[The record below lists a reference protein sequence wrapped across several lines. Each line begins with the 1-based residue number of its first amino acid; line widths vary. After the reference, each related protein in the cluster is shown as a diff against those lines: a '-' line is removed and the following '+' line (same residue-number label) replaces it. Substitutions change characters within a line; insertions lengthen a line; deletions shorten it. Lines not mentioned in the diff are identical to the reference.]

1 MRPTFRPLLLC
12 LSLFSLPTLAATV
25 SDLYQVR
32 ETVASQ
38 QPEERDAAL
47 QRALETLV
55 LRLTGKPEAAKGD
68 ALAQLRKDP
77 QQIISQYAYE
87 DDHLLVDFDAVS
99 TDRSLRQAG
108 LPLWGVNRPAI
119 LAWWLNDT
127 ANGANMV
134 GDGQASAEP
143 LRQAAQHRGLPLRL
157 PLADL
162 SEQLLATEENL
173 AAKQPDALR
182 TASERYGADALLAV
196 RAREADGAWQA
207 SWQLWLGEEREQG
220 KAEGADRTALADAV
234 LLAVSERLAPRFVVA
249 PGASTA
255 QTVEIIGADLS
266 RYAELQ
272 RVMEPFGAQLQSV
285 QADRLVYTVSASA
298 QQLRTQLALL
308 QLREVSADELAA
320 EAAAGAEQPEP
331 VDASQAPVEPQAEQ
345 PDKPAA
351 PSIVPRDDVLR
362 FRW

>member
-12 LSLFSLPTLAATV
+12 LSLLSLPTLAATV

-32 ETVASQ
+32 EPVASQ

-47 QRALETLV
+47 QRAVDTLV
-55 LRLTGKPEAAKGD
+55 LRLTGKPEAAKDG
-68 ALAQLRKDP
+68 ALVELRKDP
-77 QQIISQYAYE
+77 QQIISQYGYE
-87 DDHLLVDFDAVS
+87 GDHLVVDFDAVS

-108 LPLWGVNRPAI
+108 FALWGVNRPAI

-127 ANGANMV
+127 ADGSNMV

-143 LRQAAQHRGLPLRL
+143 LRLAAQHRGLPLRL

-162 SEQLLATEENL
+162 SEQLLATDENL
-173 AAKQPDALR
+173 SAQDPDSLR
-182 TASERYGADALLAV
+182 SASERYGADALLAV
-196 RAREADGAWQA
+196 RASESDGKWQA
-207 SWQLWLGEEREQG
+207 NWQLWLGEKREQG
-220 KAEGADRTALADAV
+220 KAEGADQAALADAV

-249 PGASTA
+249 PGAATT

-272 RVMEPFGAQLQSV
+272 RVLEPFGAQLQSV
-285 QADRLVYTVSASA
+285 QADRLIYKVSASA
-298 QQLRTQLALL
+298 EQLRTQLALV
-308 QLREVSADELAA
+308 QLREVSAAELAA
-320 EAAAGAEQPEP
+320 EAPAVAEEPVP
-331 VDASQAPVEPQAEQ
+331 VDAGQMPVEPQVE
-345 PDKPAA
+345 PETPT
-351 PSIVPRDDVLR
+351 IVPRDDVLR